1 MTWLQ
6 CINIALK
13 ENYIKQLM
21 NKSKILIVE
30 GNTNEENINF
40 DVAGCIPQSE
50 NFKLH
55 VKKIDSSCD
64 IDIVQP
70 GNDKSISKII
80 SSLEK
85 YNGIILTGSTL
96 RINDK
101 SDEIKKH
108 IQFAKKC
115 FESEQKIFAACWG
128 LQITVTAAGGRCR
141 VSPNGTHIGI
151 AQNIELTNEGKKH
164 KLYLSKEHNFSTPAF
179 NHDEVEIPP
188 KNAILLASDKI
199 NKFMALQ
206 FNVGKSEIWGLQYH
220 PEIPYEYMVKLIKH
234 RAEGL
239 IDKKIFNDMND
250 INSHINIINKANNE
264 LKDDIRTL
272 ELKNWLNHI
281 KQC

>member
-1 MTWLQ
+1 
-6 CINIALK
+6 
-13 ENYIKQLM
+13 M
-21 NKSKILIVE
+21 NKLKILIVE

-40 DVAGCIPQSE
+40 KAAGCIPQSE

-55 VKKIDSSCD
+55 VKTIEPNCE

-70 GNDKSISKII
+70 GDDRSISEII

-96 RINDK
+96 RVNDG

-115 FESEQKIFAACWG
+115 FENEQKIFAACWG
-128 LQITVTAAGGRCR
+128 LQITVTAAGGKCR
-141 VSPNGTHIGI
+141 VSPNGSHIGI
-151 AQNIELTNEGKKH
+151 AQNIELTDEGKKQ
-164 KLYLSKEHNFSTPAF
+164 KLYLSKQHRFTTPAF

-188 KNAILLASDKI
+188 KNSILLASDKI
-199 NKFMALQ
+199 NNVMALQ

-220 PEIPYEYMVKLIKH
+220 PEIPYNYMIKLIQH
-234 RAEGL
+234 RSIGL
-239 IDKKIFNDMND
+239 INKNFFKD
-250 INSHINIINKANNE
+250 ISEVNSHINTIKEAEIK

-281 KQC
+281 KK